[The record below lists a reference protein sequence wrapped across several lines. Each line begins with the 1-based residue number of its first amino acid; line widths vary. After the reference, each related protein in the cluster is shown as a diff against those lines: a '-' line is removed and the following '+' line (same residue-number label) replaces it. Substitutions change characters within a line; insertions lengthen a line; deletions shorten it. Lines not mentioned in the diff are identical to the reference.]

1 VIQAN
6 VYDATRKRLLQGRED
21 MLAILAA
28 KLQNRATSTGSGK
41 PVWYDIGGGTGYNI
55 EVMDKLVGI
64 EGFYEHVFLVDLSP
78 SLCEVARERVGEHGW
93 KNVTVLCQD
102 ARSIACAAS
111 SADLITMSYSL
122 SMIPDYYSVVD
133 MITNLLAPSGLVG
146 ICDFYVQSI
155 VDVSSRNYI
164 GGTFNRHVNWVGR
177 MFWRTWF
184 DADRVNLDGGRRDY
198 VEYRFGTILSASERN
213 YLLGG

>member
-1 VIQAN
+1 M
-6 VYDATRKRLLQGRED
+6 YDATRKRLLNGRED
-21 MLAILAA
+21 MLAVLAA
-28 KLQNRATSTGSGK
+28 KLQARSLSDEGHK
-41 PVWYDIGGGTGYNI
+41 PIWYDIGGGTGYNI

-64 EGFYEHVFLVDLSP
+64 ESFFEHVFLVDLST
-78 SLCEVARERVGEHGW
+78 SLCEVANERVHQNGW

-102 ARSIACAAS
+102 ARSIACTPS

-122 SMIPDYYSVVD
+122 SMIPDFYSVID
-133 MITNLLAPSGLVG
+133 MLSTFLSPRGVIG

-155 VDVSSRNYI
+155 VDISSRNYI

-198 VEYRFGTILSASERN
+198 VEYRFGTILSASSRN

>member
-1 VIQAN
+1 
-6 VYDATRKRLLQGRED
+6 
-21 MLAILAA
+21 
-28 KLQNRATSTGSGK
+28 
-41 PVWYDIGGGTGYNI
+41 
-55 EVMDKLVGI
+55 MDKLVGI
-64 EGFYEHVFLVDLSP
+64 ETFFEHVFLVDLSP
-78 SLCEVARERVGEHGW
+78 SLCEIARERIRQNGW
-93 KNVTVLCQD
+93 TNVTVLCQD
-102 ARSIACAAS
+102 ARSIACPPL

-133 MITNLLAPSGLVG
+133 MLTGFLSPTGIVG

-164 GGTFNRHVNWVGR
+164 GGTINRHVNWVGR

-198 VEYRFGTILSASERN
+198 IEYCFGTIISTSERN

>member
-1 VIQAN
+1 
-6 VYDATRKRLLQGRED
+6 
-21 MLAILAA
+21 MLAILVA
-28 KLQNRATSTGSGK
+28 KIQSKASSGENRK
-41 PVWYDIGGGTGYNI
+41 PVWYDVGGGTGYNI
-55 EVMDKLVGI
+55 EVMDKIVGI
-64 EGFYEHVFLVDLSP
+64 ESFFDHVFLIDLSP
-78 SLCEVARERVGEHGW
+78 SLCEVANERVRQHGW
-93 KNVTVLCQD
+93 RNVTVLCQD
-102 ARSIACAAS
+102 ARSIACNAT

-122 SMIPDYYSVVD
+122 SMIPDFYSVVD
-133 MITNLLAPSGLVG
+133 MLTGFLAHDGLIG

-198 VEYRFGTILSASERN
+198 LEYRFGTVLSISERN